1 MATGKQTICL
11 EVPSTWQEDAQV
23 GVRFWHLEDAPQ
35 GSTKNI
41 KAKSQ
46 EANIASQKKIFE
58 LWYEWYSEA
67 KPKYL
72 IMS

>member
-11 EVPSTWQEDAQV
+11 EIPSTWQEDAQV

-41 KAKSQ
+41 KA
-46 EANIASQKKIFE
+46 
-58 LWYEWYSEA
+58 YEWYSEA